1 MKRYFLIFS
10 SMVLIFLSSCK
21 KDESVSFG
29 TVEYYPAFLWVDSN
43 ITPVKKTFDFD
54 FSQDAKDHN
63 SFAEFQFVDN
73 DGNPI
78 STNIM
83 QVTIDG
89 KQIEDNRFKISSDVT
104 SKELTFTFSSK
115 AKKGKHQGYLKLI
128 SHKLDRLDSQPL
140 TNNQQVD
147 AFQWTLN
154 YDKGMNPLAK
164 VLLWIGI
171 ALLTLLVIWF
181 LFFKPILYPRI
192 RVNRIE
198 ISSKNGYFLNK
209 NINGARMVVFT
220 NNDKHQNVLNKFFT
234 GKILY
239 IKDSTWQSPWELTP
253 KGRAKAVKIK
263 HHGKYMVTPPTSEL
277 SSFGEYVLSVV
288 NSSEM
293 FKIKLL

>member
-1 MKRYFLIFS
+1 MKRYMPIYALLIF
-10 SMVLIFLSSCK
+10 IFLSSCK

-29 TVEYYPAFLWVDSN
+29 TVEYYPSFLWEDSN
-43 ITPVKKTFDFD
+43 ITPVTKIFDFD
-54 FSQDAKDHN
+54 FSQDAKDYK

-89 KQIEDNRFKISSDVT
+89 KRIENNRFRINSNVDSI
-104 SKELTFTFSSK
+104 ELAFTFSPK
-115 AKKGKHQGYLKLI
+115 AEKGKHQGYLKLI
-128 SHKLDRLDSQPL
+128 NHQLDRLDSQPL

-154 YDKGMNPLAK
+154 YDKRMNPLAK
-164 VLLWIGI
+164 VLMWIGF
-171 ALLTLLVIWF
+171 ALFALLVIWF

-192 RVNRIE
+192 RVNRIV

-209 NINGARMVVFT
+209 NINGTRIVIFT
-220 NNDKHQNVLNKFFT
+220 NDIKRQNILNRFFT
-234 GKILY
+234 GEILY
-239 IKDSTWQSPWELTP
+239 IEDSTWQSPWELTP
-253 KGRAKAVKIK
+253 KGRIKAVKIK

-277 SSFGEYVLSVV
+277 SSFGEYVLSIV
-288 NSSEM
+288 NSSET

>member
-164 VLLWIGI
+164 VLMWIGI
-171 ALLTLLVIWF
+171 VFLALLALWF
-181 LFFKPILYPRI
+181 FILRPMLYPHFAKFTKS
-192 RVNRIE
+192 VLIE
-198 ISSKNGYFLNK
+198 KDGKIVAQLNFAFK
-209 NINGARMVVFT
+209 GARKVVFHNQKKKQSIWNKLFVGEIRT
-220 NNDKHQNVLNKFFT
+220 LVNQNFV
-234 GKILY
+234 
-239 IKDSTWQSPWELTP
+239 SELTFVP
-253 KGRAKAVKIK
+253 KKNNANAHGVGYTIHPNPVPRSGIAKIT
-263 HHGKYMVTPPTSEL
+263 YSQE
-277 SSFGEYVLSVV
+277 
-288 NSSEM
+288 
-293 FKIKLL
+293 KLIITLR